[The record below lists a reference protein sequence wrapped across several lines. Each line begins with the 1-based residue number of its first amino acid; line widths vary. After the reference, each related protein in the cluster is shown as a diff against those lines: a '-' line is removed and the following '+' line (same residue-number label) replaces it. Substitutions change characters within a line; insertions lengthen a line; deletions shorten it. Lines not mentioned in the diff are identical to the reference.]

1 MHYANR
7 LRPPKHGYG
16 KCIAPILLKDI
27 DISDLILQFSDIK
40 AIELATVNQT
50 IIDCSPF
57 HSETRITMSTYY
69 DILGVDPTADAKTI
83 RQAYLKL
90 SLKHHPDKNP
100 NDKEAAKAKFCAIGQ
115 AYEVLSNP
123 TERSNYDRELR
134 RGWSRPS
141 TQQNEY
147 HQQNQFHQ
155 QYSTTATTTS
165 SASYESYQDAFD
177 ATVASMSEEELA
189 AAIGAIS
196 VVAGIVGSIVGSR
209 LLGGGGSSTSKSTAC
224 SSFLSSAGSMV
235 GSMVA
240 SHAAAE
246 AARTL
251 HNQAIEKIA
260 YKEEVRRSVAR
271 GEPVPPPPAKVNW
284 EETLQRA
291 MGSMM
296 NSATGNSSTSSTMN
310 PDSSSIPQSQRPAW
324 QNKFQTAVDAAKTAA
339 KSAAVKQMA
348 ETFRQKAAQEMKK
361 GSR

>member
-1 MHYANR
+1 
-7 LRPPKHGYG
+7 
-16 KCIAPILLKDI
+16 
-27 DISDLILQFSDIK
+27 
-40 AIELATVNQT
+40 
-50 IIDCSPF
+50 
-57 HSETRITMSTYY
+57 MSTYY
-69 DILGVDPTADAKTI
+69 DVLGVDPSADAKTI

-90 SLKHHPDKNP
+90 SLKYHPDKNP

-134 RGWSRPS
+134 RGSFRPS
-141 TQQNEY
+141 N
-147 HQQNQFHQ
+147 QQNQYHQ
-155 QYSTTATTTS
+155 EYNTTTS
-165 SASYESYQDAFD
+165 SFTSTASYESYQDAFD

-209 LLGGGGSSTSKSTAC
+209 LLGGGGGSSTSRSAA
-224 SSFLSSAGSMV
+224 SSFLSSAGSVV

-271 GEPVPPPPAKVNW
+271 GEPVPPPPAKVRW
-284 EETLQRA
+284 EETFQRA
-291 MGSMM
+291 MGSVV
-296 NSATGNSSTSSTMN
+296 NSATGSSSSGTSSSTMN
-310 PDSSSIPQSQRPAW
+310 RDSSSIPTSQRPAW
-324 QNKFQTAVDAAKTAA
+324 QNKFHSAVDAAKAAAATAA
-339 KSAAVKQMA
+339 AKQMA
-348 ETFRQKAAQEMKK
+348 DTFLQKAAQEMKK
-361 GSR
+361 GAR